1 MKSWKKRPLLV
12 TAVVI
17 LITAGVLALV
27 LGASAQDNNTD
38 TGVAGLS
45 GPEWTFGLFVASS
58 AENNPAA
65 SSNGS
70 RVFNGFPYALSGFV
84 LSKTTG
90 AVHIWIV
97 ECSQVVKDLGFK
109 PGDVVTVLCSD
120 SQSKDIKTG
129 DYISVFGFTARGYLI
144 RGDDTILPAPFSY

>member
-58 AENNPAA
+58 AGNNPAA
-65 SSNGS
+65 SSSGS
-70 RVFNGFPYALSGFV
+70 AVFNGFPYTLTGYV
-84 LSKTTG
+84 VSKTTG

-97 ECSQVVKDLGFK
+97 ECSQIVKDLGFK
-109 PGDVVTVLCSD
+109 PGDVVVVLCSD
-120 SQSKDIKTG
+120 SQSKDINTG
-129 DYISVFGFTARGYLI
+129 DYVEVYGFTVRGYLV
-144 RGDDTILPAPFSY
+144 RGDDTVLPAPFSY

>member
-45 GPEWTFGLFVASS
+45 GPGWTLGLFVASS
-58 AENNPAA
+58 AGNNPAA

-90 AVHIWIV
+90 TVHIWIV

-109 PGDVVTVLCSD
+109 PGDVVAVLCGD
-120 SQSKDIKTG
+120 SQSKDIKAG